1 MAETNRSNTPSRS
14 GGQRRPLRR
23 SNSGGG
29 SKRPHFSNDPGVR
42 SKMRELDDGEP
53 MSIAE
58 RISSEEIKPIT
69 NEERANLKEEDIVN
83 VTELQRMKV
92 SELVSQADKEG
103 VVDAGTLTKR
113 DLIFNILKQR
123 VKSKGIM
130 CGEGTLQILPD
141 GFGFLRSPEYQYMS
155 CPDDIY
161 VSPSQIRKF
170 NLRNGSVVSG
180 QIRPPKENE
189 RYFALLRVEK
199 VNGADPD
206 KNAQR
211 ILFDVLTAL
220 HPDSRIMMEH
230 DPTEISTRVVDM
242 MAPIG
247 FGQRGLIVSPP
258 RAGKTMLLQNMARAV
273 IHNYPEAYVIMLLI
287 DERPEEVTDMEPVKS
302 SVLRLTNLRRVTFK

>member
-1 MAETNRSNTPSRS
+1 MCIRDS
-14 GGQRRPLRR
+14 
-23 SNSGGG
+23 
-29 SKRPHFSNDPGVR
+29 
-42 SKMRELDDGEP
+42 
-53 MSIAE
+53 
-58 RISSEEIKPIT
+58 ISSEEIKPIT

-92 SELVSQADKEG
+92 SELVNQADKEG

-141 GFGFLRSPEYQYMS
+141 GFGFLRSPEYHYMS

-189 RYFALLRVEK
+189 RYL
-199 VNGADPD
+199 
-206 KNAQR
+206 
-211 ILFDVLTAL
+211 
-220 HPDSRIMMEH
+220 S
-230 DPTEISTRVVDM
+230 
-242 MAPIG
+242 
-247 FGQRGLIVSPP
+247 LIH
-258 RAGKTMLLQNMARAV
+258 
-273 IHNYPEAYVIMLLI
+273 I
-287 DERPEEVTDMEPVKS
+287 
-302 SVLRLTNLRRVTFK
+302 